1 MVPRF
6 PKPSQVKKPRPPV
19 KVFPDGR
26 EVCDLKTKAG
36 MDIYRGR
43 VKKMLSDQS
52 GKCGLMITSQC
63 RMRQGKLS
71 FEYATFDHSNGRGA
85 KGAKRDDRIEVN
97 GKRQN
102 MAVCPWCNSAKGSRP
117 LSDFLT
123 EAVP

>member
-1 MVPRF
+1 MIPAY
-6 PKPSQVKKPRPPV
+6 PKPGQVKKPKVPV

-36 MDIYRGR
+36 HDEYRAR
-43 VKKMLSDQS
+43 VRAMLTRQN
-52 GKCGLMITSQC
+52 GKCGLMITPQC
-63 RMRQGKLS
+63 KMKQGKLS

-85 KGAKRDDRIEVN
+85 KGAKRDDRIFIKGVE
-97 GKRQN
+97 QN